1 METPKY
7 TIGTDIKLTFTL
19 DELSDF
25 DNTAIKQLR
34 CYVMN
39 MDEEAYVNLD
49 NFGYPQYYSP
59 TEYDLNYT
67 GKFSYNWLPYNQ
79 QVFNGGMFGPIDDYH
94 FFPSYNG
101 FGVRSKQFKIIPK
114 EYLAPSRVT
123 ANKNEIEMYFPAQ
136 DQKTLGRYRV
146 VIVVTLYQPGWGSNN
161 LRTMTIDKGEQF
173 ILKDYI
179 R

>member
-1 METPKY
+1 MVVC
-7 TIGTDIKLTFTL
+7 LV
-19 DELSDF
+19 
-25 DNTAIKQLR
+25 QL
-34 CYVMN
+34 MII
-39 MDEEAYVNLD
+39 
-49 NFGYPQYYSP
+49 
-59 TEYDLNYT
+59 T
-67 GKFSYNWLPYNQ
+67 
-79 QVFNGGMFGPIDDYH
+79 
-94 FFPSYNG
+94 SYNG

-161 LRTMTIDKGEQF
+161 LRMMTIDKGEQF